1 MNEEIQQAIRLRVEQ
16 AQETLKEAE
25 ALREHGLWRGVIN
38 RSYYA
43 MFYAVLAL
51 GVFRQVI
58 LSKHSQAIAFFD
70 KEFIKTAI
78 FPREL
83 SRSLHLGFDQRQ
95 VSDYGDIW
103 AVSQE
108 EAETVFL
115 EARLF
120 VESVD
125 GYLKNN
131 PDAAFPVTRSR
142 SRNP

>member
-1 MNEEIQQAIRLRVEQ
+1 MNEEIRQALHLRLAQ
-16 AQETLKEAE
+16 ARETLEEAD
-25 ALREHGLWRGVIN
+25 ALREHALWRGVIN

-51 GVFRQVI
+51 GVYKQVV

-70 KEFIKTAI
+70 KEFVKMEI

-95 VSDYGDIW
+95 VNDYGDIW
-103 AVSQE
+103 TVSQE
-108 EAETVFL
+108 EAETIFG

-125 GYLKNN
+125 SYLNKQ
-131 PDAAFPVTRSR
+131 
-142 SRNP
+142 

>member
-1 MNEEIQQAIRLRVEQ
+1 MNEEINQAIQLRLEQ
-16 AQETLKEAE
+16 ARETLEEAD
-25 ALREHGLWRGVIN
+25 ALREHELWRGVIN

-51 GVFRQVI
+51 GVYKQIV

-70 KEFIKTAI
+70 KEFVKTGI
-78 FPREL
+78 FPRAL

-95 VSDYGDIW
+95 VNDYGDIW
-103 AVSQE
+103 AVNQE
-108 EAETVFL
+108 EAETIFS

-125 GYLKNN
+125 DFLKKQQN
-131 PDAAFPVTRSR
+131 
-142 SRNP
+142 

>member
-1 MNEEIQQAIRLRVEQ
+1 MNEEITQAIHLRLGQ
-16 AQETLKEAE
+16 ARETLEEADT
-25 ALREHGLWRGVIN
+25 LREHGLWRGVIN

-51 GVFRQVI
+51 GVFKQVV

-70 KEFIKTAI
+70 KEFVKTEI

-95 VSDYGDIW
+95 VNDYGDIW
-103 AVSQE
+103 TVSQE
-108 EAETVFL
+108 EAETIYS

-125 GYLKNN
+125 GYLKKQK
-131 PDAAFPVTRSR
+131 
-142 SRNP
+142 

>member
-1 MNEEIQQAIRLRVEQ
+1 MTDDIREAIRLRL
-16 AQETLKEAE
+16 AQSRETLEEAE

-51 GVFRQVI
+51 GISKQTI

-70 KEFIKTAI
+70 REYVKTGI

-83 SRSLHLGFDQRQ
+83 SRSLHVGFDQRQ
-95 VSDYGDIW
+95 VNDYGDIW

-108 EAETVFL
+108 EAVTIL
-115 EARLF
+115 SEARGF
-120 VESVD
+120 VDAVET
-125 GYLKNN
+125 YL
-131 PDAAFPVTRSR
+131 R
-142 SRNP
+142 

>member
-1 MNEEIQQAIRLRVEQ
+1 MNEEIKQAILLRVGQ
-16 AQETLKEAE
+16 ARETLEEAE

-51 GVFRQVI
+51 GVSMQVV

-70 KEFIKTAI
+70 KEFVKTKI

-95 VSDYGDIW
+95 VTDYGDIW
-103 AVSQE
+103 TVSKE
-108 EAETVFL
+108 EAETVFS

-120 VESVD
+120 VESID
-125 GYLKNN
+125 
-131 PDAAFPVTRSR
+131 
-142 SRNP
+142 

>member
-1 MNEEIQQAIRLRVEQ
+1 MKEEIRQAINLRIGQ
-16 AQETLKEAE
+16 ARETLEEAD
-25 ALREHGLWRGVIN
+25 ALRAQSLWRGVIN

-51 GVFRQVI
+51 GVFLQVV

-70 KEFIKTAI
+70 KEFVKTGI

-95 VSDYGDIW
+95 VTDYGDIW
-103 AVSQE
+103 TVSQE
-108 EAETVFL
+108 EAETVFS

-120 VESVD
+120 VESID
-125 GYLKNN
+125 GYLKKQN
-131 PDAAFPVTRSR
+131 
-142 SRNP
+142 

>member
-125 GYLKNN
+125 GYLKKQ
-131 PDAAFPVTRSR
+131 P
-142 SRNP
+142 

>member
-1 MNEEIQQAIRLRVEQ
+1 MNEEINQAIQLRLEQ
-16 AQETLKEAE
+16 ARETLEEAD
-25 ALREHGLWRGVIN
+25 ALREHELWRGVIN

-51 GVFRQVI
+51 GVYKQIV

-70 KEFIKTAI
+70 KEFVKTGI

-95 VSDYGDIW
+95 VNDYGDIW
-103 AVSQE
+103 TVSQI
-108 EAETVFL
+108 EAEAVFS

-120 VESVD
+120 VESID
-125 GYLKNN
+125 GYLKKQK
-131 PDAAFPVTRSR
+131 
-142 SRNP
+142 

>member
-1 MNEEIQQAIRLRVEQ
+1 MNGEIRQAIHLRLGQ
-16 AQETLKEAE
+16 ARETLEEAD
-25 ALREHGLWRGVIN
+25 ALHEHGLWRGLIN

-51 GVFRQVI
+51 GVFRQVA
-58 LSKHSQAIAFFD
+58 LTKHTQAIAFFD
-70 KEFIKTAI
+70 KEFVKTEI

-95 VSDYGDIW
+95 VNDYGDIW
-103 AVSQE
+103 TVSQE
-108 EAETVFL
+108 EAETIFS

-125 GYLKNN
+125 GYLKNQK
-131 PDAAFPVTRSR
+131 
-142 SRNP
+142 

>member
-1 MNEEIQQAIRLRVEQ
+1 MNEEIRQAILLRLGQ
-16 AQETLKEAE
+16 ARETLKEAD

-51 GVFRQVI
+51 GVFRQVV

-70 KEFIKTAI
+70 KEFVKTGDL
-78 FPREL
+78 PREL

-95 VSDYGDIW
+95 VNDYGDIW
-103 AVSQE
+103 TVIQE
-108 EAETVFL
+108 EAEAVFSD
-115 EARLF
+115 ACVF

-125 GYLKNN
+125 GFLNKQQ
-131 PDAAFPVTRSR
+131 
-142 SRNP
+142 